1 MKAKQA
7 LKILKEYVSV
17 VGDGDVKEAM
27 YVAFES
33 LRKEA
38 KRDRTPVPIKSL
50 EIEACIKQG
59 MSVKQ
64 MATKWECTQ
73 LYINQ
78 KMEEYSIET
87 SV

>member
-7 LKILKEYVSV
+7 LKILKEYVNI
-17 VGDGDVKEAM
+17 VGDEDVKEAM

-38 KRDRTPVPIKSL
+38 KRDKTPVPIKSL
-50 EIEACIKQG
+50 EIEQCIKQG
-59 MSVKQ
+59 MSVKD
-64 MATKWECTQ
+64 MATKWECSQ
-73 LYINQ
+73 VYIKQ
-78 KMEEYSIET
+78 KIEEYSIET